1 MKELKNVFKL
11 IIFPAQTWGYVL
23 QGGVPSA
30 TIERN
35 LFYPLIGVTA
45 LSCFCQM
52 FYFDELKLSAAI
64 ISAIVN
70 FAAYFLGYIVSVM
83 AIAWMLGKIA
93 EKNSKI
99 SEGRI
104 KELVMMN
111 LSVLMILAILQNL
124 LPTSLIL
131 LELFKLY
138 LLFIISK
145 SLSYFPVQGE
155 NRSYYVLGVF
165 VAVMFS
171 VELVRLVFNLIMP
184 EV

>member
-52 FYFDELKLSAAI
+52 LYFDELKLSAAMI
-64 ISAIVN
+64 NAIVY
-70 FAAYFLGYIVSVM
+70 FASYFLGYIISVM

-93 EKNSKI
+93 EKGSKI

-104 KELVMMN
+104 KKLVMMN
-111 LSVLMILAILQNL
+111 MAVLMILAIIQNL
-124 LPTSLIL
+124 LPTSLVL

-155 NRSYYVLGVF
+155 NKTYYVLGSF
-165 VAVMFS
+165 IAVLFS
-171 VELVRLVFNLIMP
+171 VELVKFVFNLIMP